1 MTLNN
6 SLLILIKQNPGIT
19 YNDIHTKFASRYKN
33 PASAKS
39 ALMRGLKDMTS
50 FGLIKKDGLKF
61 FITDKGLSSMSVEMK
76 DKLVLKL
83 NQSMK
88 KPIDNL
94 DELVKLLVVLLQRG
108 AEDSDLL
115 RNAKDNSAFTINDLV
130 EVRKEIRS
138 KRKYLKKMGELLDTQ
153 IEKLK
158 EIDFNDSLLINFDA
172 DFVDKLIKYC
182 NGQKILV
189 ETKDESILSKVPSH
203 WIKQNTISVE
213 GSDIS
218 LLIQLIL
225 ASPWAKVV
233 IYVPGVKIN
242 LMAGKASI
250 FGSHKTISEF
260 YSNMLVNMALDENNY

>member
-6 SLLILIKQNPGIT
+6 SLLLLIKQNPGIT
-19 YNDIHTKFASRYKN
+19 YNDIYTKLSLRYKN

-39 ALMRGLKDMTS
+39 ALMRGLKDMSS

-83 NQSMK
+83 NQGMK

-94 DELVKLLVVLLQRG
+94 DEVVKLLVVLLQRG
-108 AEDSDLL
+108 VEDSDLL
-115 RNAKDNSAFTINDLV
+115 RNAKDNSSFTINDLV
-130 EVRKEIRS
+130 ELRKEIKS
-138 KRKYLKKMGELLDTQ
+138 KRKYLKKMGELLDAQ
-153 IEKLK
+153 IDKLK
-158 EIDFNDSLLINFDA
+158 EVDFNDSLLINFDV
-172 DFVDKLIKYC
+172 DFVDKLIEYC

-203 WIKQNTISVE
+203 WIKQSTISVE
-213 GSDIS
+213 GDNIS

-242 LMAGKASI
+242 LMAGKASL

-260 YSNMLVNMALDENNY
+260 YSNMLVNMALEES

>member
-1 MTLNN
+1 
-6 SLLILIKQNPGIT
+6 
-19 YNDIHTKFASRYKN
+19 
-33 PASAKS
+33 
-39 ALMRGLKDMTS
+39 MTS

-94 DELVKLLVVLLQRG
+94 DELVNLLVVLLQRG

-189 ETKDESILSKVPSH
+189 ENKDESILS
-203 WIKQNTISVE
+203 
-213 GSDIS
+213 
-218 LLIQLIL
+218 
-225 ASPWAKVV
+225 
-233 IYVPGVKIN
+233 
-242 LMAGKASI
+242 
-250 FGSHKTISEF
+250 
-260 YSNMLVNMALDENNY
+260 